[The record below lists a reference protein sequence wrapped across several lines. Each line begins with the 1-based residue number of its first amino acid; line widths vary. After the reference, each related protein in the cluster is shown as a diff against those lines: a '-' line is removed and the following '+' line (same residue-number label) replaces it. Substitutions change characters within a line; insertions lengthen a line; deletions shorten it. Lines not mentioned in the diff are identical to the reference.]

1 MWYLLAVSILWG
13 FSFGLVKTEFPD
25 LNGATLACTR
35 LLIAL
40 PCFLPFLKRRF
51 LRPGLHGLQLLLT
64 GAVQYGL
71 MYVALFNAFTWLSGY
86 EVALLTIFTPLYVV
100 LAHALLNRRLP
111 PAWFWWTSLLA
122 VAGALWIFQPKAIPD
137 KWPGILLMQ
146 LANLCFAA
154 GQVAWRQIRDRDRQF
169 ISGTRDRQFI
179 GGDLDGYALLYLG
192 GVLAALPFALAHN
205 PIHGLAQL
213 SGSQWA
219 ALLYL
224 GAIASGLGFFLWNAG
239 AARVNPAT
247 LAVFNNLKIPV
258 AIVIS
263 ITLFG
268 EAADPASLLPGL
280 AILLAALGWAEW
292 ASRRRPAT
300 TSN

>member
-13 FSFGLVKTEFPD
+13 FSFGLVKSEFSD
-25 LNGATLACTR
+25 LSGATLACTR

-40 PCFLPFLKRRF
+40 PCFIPFLKRPY
-51 LRPGLHGLQLLLT
+51 LRWTQPNIRLIFT

-71 MYVALFNAFTWLSGY
+71 MYVALFNAFTWLTGY

-100 LAHALLNRRLP
+100 LAHAVVKRQLP
-111 PAWFWWTSLLA
+111 PGWFWWTSILA
-122 VAGALWIFQPKAIPD
+122 VMGALWIFQPQAIPA

-146 LANLCFAA
+146 LANLCFAS
-154 GQVAWRQIRDRDRQF
+154 GQIAWRQIRAKQPTARD
-169 ISGTRDRQFI
+169 T
-179 GGDLDGYALLYLG
+179 DGYALLYLG
-192 GVLAALPFALAHN
+192 GVLAALPFALLQN
-205 PIHGLAQL
+205 PVHELAQL
-213 SGSQWA
+213 SGSQWG

-258 AIVIS
+258 AILIS
-263 ITLFG
+263 INLFR
-268 EAADPASLLPGL
+268 EQANLASLLPGL
-280 AILLAALGWAEW
+280 AILLIALGWAEW
-292 ASRRRPAT
+292 ASRRQAT
-300 TSN
+300 KSS